1 MTDVYGAHTSGIPLS
16 EVRPDNSVGSNALRL
31 GLVCSPYH
39 RGGIERWMIDMASEW
54 QRQYGGCW
62 FVVPRPRQPFINGV
76 GRPAVLDL
84 VSLSQPGDR
93 PQIVAPEVS
102 DAYEF
107 GTEAYRAGIYATA
120 VRNSVPAGVPLIVS
134 DDPAAWR
141 AAAWTANRNPFIAV
155 IHGELGGYDLLV
167 SRYAPFVSAFVG
179 VSHRV
184 TRRVRAVL
192 GHDRIPTATIPC
204 GIRMP
209 EMPERMRSRSDSIR
223 LVWVG
228 RMQEEAKRVSD
239 LPKIAACLRGRG
251 VRFSMDIM
259 GDGEQRPMLAEAV
272 SRARLDDL
280 VRLHPWGTPAEV
292 QGLLREADVL
302 LLPSNREGMPITVM
316 EALSLGCAVVA
327 SRVSGV
333 EDYENHPLAAGCFW
347 VHDVGNVQE
356 AATAVERATE
366 TDPYR
371 RASSARALAEA
382 EFSVRRTVEHYARL
396 VREIRKTESLRPNLI
411 QRHPALRA
419 IISMPVAAQRI
430 ARLWSTGRYRRPQR
444 IVAQ

>member
-1 MTDVYGAHTSGIPLS
+1 MTDVQGMHASSVPAKGLH
-16 EVRPDNSVGSNALRL
+16 PDNGFNSDALRL

-39 RGGIERWMIDMASEW
+39 RGGIERWMIDMAGEW
-54 QRQYGGCW
+54 QRQYRGCW

-76 GRPAVLDL
+76 GRPAVSDL
-84 VSLSQPGDR
+84 LTLSHPGER
-93 PQIVAPEVS
+93 PQIVSPEVS

-120 VRNSVPAGVPLIVS
+120 VRNRVPAGVPLIVS

-167 SRYAPFVSAFVG
+167 SRYAPFVSAYVG
-179 VSHRV
+179 VSQRV

-209 EMPERMRSRSDSIR
+209 EMPQRMRSRSDPIR
-223 LVWVG
+223 LAWVG

-239 LPKIAACLRGRG
+239 LPKIAACLRSRG

-259 GDGEQRPMLAEAV
+259 GDGEQRPLLVEGI
-272 SRARLDDL
+272 SRARLNEL
-280 VRLHPWGTPAEV
+280 VRLHPWGTPTEV
-292 QGLLREADVL
+292 QALLREADVL

-316 EALSLGCAVVA
+316 EALSVGCAVVA

-333 EDYENHPLAAGCFW
+333 EDYERHPLAARCFW
-347 VHDVGNVQE
+347 VHEIGNVEE
-356 AATAVERATE
+356 AVAAVERATE
-366 TDPYR
+366 TDSSR
-371 RASSARALAEA
+371 RASSARALAET
-382 EFSVRRTVEHYARL
+382 EFSVSRTVEHYTRLARN
-396 VREIRKTESLRPNLI
+396 IRKTESLRPSII

-419 IISMPVAAQRI
+419 IVSMPVAAQRI
-430 ARLWSTGRYRRPQR
+430 ARLWSMGRYHRPQR